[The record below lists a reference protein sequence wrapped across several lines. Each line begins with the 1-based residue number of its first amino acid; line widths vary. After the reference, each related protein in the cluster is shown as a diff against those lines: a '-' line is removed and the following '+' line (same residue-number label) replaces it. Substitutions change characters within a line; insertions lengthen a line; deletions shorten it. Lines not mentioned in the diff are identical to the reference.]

1 LQELTH
7 ESEFRRT
14 HKNLQAR
21 WLSVTFSNCP
31 VEASL
36 GVLGMKWT
44 ILVLRDIGGYGRARF
59 SQLAKTLPRIP
70 RKILAARLK
79 QLEQEGL
86 IERHVEKSVP
96 PKIVKW
102 TLTEKGLDAIRVAMM
117 LTVFGAKWHADRVF
131 DDKRPRKVR
140 EIFDE
145 EGIALLT
152 RDF

>member
-1 LQELTH
+1 LQELAP

-21 WLSVTFSNCP
+21 WLNVTFLNCP
-31 VEASL
+31 IEASL
-36 GVLGMKWT
+36 GVLGKKWT

-59 SQLAKTLPRIP
+59 SQLTKALPSVP
-70 RKILAARLK
+70 PKVLAARLK
-79 QLEQEGL
+79 QLEQEGF
-86 IERHVEKSVP
+86 IQRHVEKSVP
-96 PKIVKW
+96 PKIIKW
-102 TLTEKGLDAIRVAMM
+102 TLTEKGLDAIRIAMM
-117 LTVFGAKWHADRVF
+117 LAVFGSKWHADRVF

-145 EGIALLT
+145 EGMALLT